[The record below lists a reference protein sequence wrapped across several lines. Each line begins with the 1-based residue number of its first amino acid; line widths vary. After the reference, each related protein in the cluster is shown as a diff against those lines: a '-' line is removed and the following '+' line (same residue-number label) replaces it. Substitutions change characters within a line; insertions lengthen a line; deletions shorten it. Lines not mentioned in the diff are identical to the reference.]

1 MRHFFLILTM
11 LAYLPPPASKA
22 VIAQEAGSV
31 TRRARRDVASRTVNS
46 EGREAAERALARL
59 RVLRDGWN
67 DVNRQF
73 IKQDF
78 VAAQRLDGRDY
89 QVQYLEAKAVVG
101 EALQILPKGELRT
114 AIEQAMDIFDDLEAI
129 TKIFNK
135 TSPFTTNVRVVD
147 IFPYLKKYNVPYES
161 GVTRTLSGLTLHQD
175 FVMSYILP
183 LRYARVNRIEVLLG
197 GKAKPIPPPPTYEQ
211 MFHVP
216 AIKPPIDRSS
226 VSVESLKGMVRQAI
240 EARVRGNQSLMRA
253 LLDDQFMFYA
263 LQGRQWDRER
273 FLRSVSPDSM
283 VKGFEIEQA
292 ELSFRQEA
300 PVLTTVVRY
309 ESLRGEF
316 KSFNNTFTFVN
327 RNGKWLIIRWRA
339 F

>member
-1 MRHFFLILTM
+1 VS
-11 LAYLPPPASKA
+11 A
-22 VIAQEAGSV
+22 
-31 TRRARRDVASRTVNS
+31 
-46 EGREAAERALARL
+46 EGRVAAERALARL

-78 VAAQRLDGRDY
+78 VAAQRLAGREY
-89 QVQYLEAKAVVG
+89 EVQYLEAKAAVG
-101 EALQILPKGELRT
+101 DALQVLPKGELHT

-135 TSPFTTNVRVVD
+135 TSPLTTNVRVAD

-161 GVTRTLSGLTLHQD
+161 GVSRATSSLTLHQD

-197 GKAKPIPPPPTYEQ
+197 GKAKPIPLPPTYEQ

-216 AIKPPIDRSS
+216 AMKPPIDRSS
-226 VSVESLKGMVRQAI
+226 ISAESLKGIVRQAI
-240 EARVRGNQSLMRA
+240 EAKVRGNQTLIRG

-273 FLRSVSPDSM
+273 FLRSISPDSM
-283 VKGFEIEQA
+283 VKGFEIERA

-300 PVLTTVVRY
+300 PVITTVIRY
-309 ESLRGEF
+309 ESLRGES

>member
-1 MRHFFLILTM
+1 M
-11 LAYLPPPASKA
+11 
-22 VIAQEAGSV
+22 
-31 TRRARRDVASRTVNS
+31 
-46 EGREAAERALARL
+46 

-67 DVNRQF
+67 DVNLQF
-73 IKQDF
+73 IKQGFTYAERFDP
-78 VAAQRLDGRDY
+78 RLY
-89 QVQYLEAKAVVG
+89 AVQYLEAKAAVG
-101 EALQILPKGELRT
+101 ETLRVLPKGELRS

-129 TKIFNK
+129 TEIFRK
-135 TSPFTTNVRVVD
+135 TSPFTTDVRVTD
-147 IFPYLKKYNVPYES
+147 IFPYLKKYNIPYES
-161 GVTRTLSGLTLHQD
+161 GVMRVSYGLILHQD

-183 LRYARVNRIEVLLG
+183 FRYAKVNRIEVLLG
-197 GKAKPIPPPPTYEQ
+197 GRAQPIPPPPTYEQ

-216 AIKPPIDRSS
+216 AMKPPIDRSS
-226 VSVESLKGMVRQAI
+226 VSVDALKGIARQAI
-240 EARVRGNQSLMRA
+240 EAKVRGNQTLLRD

-273 FLRSVSPDSM
+273 FFRSISPDPM
-283 VKGFEIEQA
+283 VKNFKIERA

-300 PVLTTVVRY
+300 PVLTTVIKY

>member
-1 MRHFFLILTM
+1 VS
-11 LAYLPPPASKA
+11 A
-22 VIAQEAGSV
+22 
-31 TRRARRDVASRTVNS
+31 

-78 VAAQRLDGRDY
+78 VAAQRLAGREY
-89 QVQYLEAKAVVG
+89 EVQYLEAKAAVG
-101 EALQILPKGELRT
+101 EALQVLPKGELRT

-161 GVTRTLSGLTLHQD
+161 GVTRALSGLTLHQD

-183 LRYARVNRIEVLLG
+183 LRYARVNRVEVLLG
-197 GKAKPIPPPPTYEQ
+197 SKAKPIPPPPTYEQ

-216 AIKPPIDRSS
+216 AMKPPIDRSS
-226 VSVESLKGMVRQAI
+226 VSVESLKGIARQAI
-240 EARVRGNQSLMRA
+240 EARVRGNQSLMRD

-263 LQGRQWDRER
+263 LQGRQWDRDR
-273 FLRSVSPDSM
+273 FLRSLSPDPM
-283 VKGFEIEQA
+283 VKNFEIERA

-300 PVLTTVVRY
+300 PVLTTVIKY

>member
-11 LAYLPPPASKA
+11 LVYLLPSASKA
-22 VIAQEAGSV
+22 ITAQEAGSV
-31 TRRARRDVASRTVNS
+31 TRRTGTSTASRS
-46 EGREAAERALARL
+46 ASAEGREAAERALARL

-78 VAAQRLDGRDY
+78 VAAQRLDGREY
-89 QVQYLEAKAVVG
+89 AVQYLEAKAAVG
-101 EALQILPKGELRT
+101 DALQVLPKGELRT
-114 AIEQAMDIFDDLEAI
+114 AIEQAMDIFDDLEEI

-135 TSPFTTNVRVVD
+135 TSPITTSVRVVD

-161 GVTRTLSGLTLHQD
+161 GVSRVISSLTLHQD

-183 LRYARVNRIEVLLG
+183 LRYARVNRVEVLLG

-216 AIKPPIDRSS
+216 AIKPTIDRSS
-226 VSVESLKGMVRQAI
+226 INADTLKGIVRQAI
-240 EARVRGNQSLMRA
+240 EAKVWGNQSLMRD
-253 LLDDQFMFYA
+253 LLDEQFMFYA
-263 LQGRQWDRER
+263 LQGRQWDRDR
-273 FLRSVSPDSM
+273 FLRSISPDSM
-283 VKGFEIEQA
+283 VKGFEIERA

-300 PVLTTVVRY
+300 PVLTTIIRY

>member
-1 MRHFFLILTM
+1 
-11 LAYLPPPASKA
+11 
-22 VIAQEAGSV
+22 
-31 TRRARRDVASRTVNS
+31 
-46 EGREAAERALARL
+46 
-59 RVLRDGWN
+59 
-67 DVNRQF
+67 
-73 IKQDF
+73 
-78 VAAQRLDGRDY
+78 
-89 QVQYLEAKAVVG
+89 
-101 EALQILPKGELRT
+101 
-114 AIEQAMDIFDDLEAI
+114 
-129 TKIFNK
+129 
-135 TSPFTTNVRVVD
+135 VRVVD
-147 IFPYLKKYNVPYES
+147 IFPYLKKYSVPYES
-161 GVTRTLSGLTLHQD
+161 GVTRALSGLTLHQD

-216 AIKPPIDRSS
+216 AMKPPIDRSS
-226 VSVESLKGMVRQAI
+226 VSVESLKGMVREAI
-240 EARVRGNQSLMRA
+240 EARMRGNQTLMRG

-263 LQGRQWDRER
+263 LQGRQWDKER
-273 FLRSVSPDSM
+273 FLRSISSDPM

-327 RNGKWLIIRWRA
+327 RNGKWLIARWRA

>member
-1 MRHFFLILTM
+1 
-11 LAYLPPPASKA
+11 
-22 VIAQEAGSV
+22 
-31 TRRARRDVASRTVNS
+31 
-46 EGREAAERALARL
+46 
-59 RVLRDGWN
+59 
-67 DVNRQF
+67 VNRQF

-78 VAAQRLDGRDY
+78 VAAQRIVGREY
-89 QVQYLEAKAVVG
+89 EVQYLEAKAAVG
-101 EALQILPKGELRT
+101 EALQVLPMGELRT
-114 AIEQAMDIFDDLEAI
+114 AIEQAMDIFDDLEEI
-129 TKIFNK
+129 TNIFRK

-161 GVTRTLSGLTLHQD
+161 GMTQALSGFTLHQD

-183 LRYARVNRIEVLLG
+183 LRYARVNRVEALLG

-216 AIKPPIDRSS
+216 AMKPTIDRSS
-226 VSVESLKGMVRQAI
+226 VSVDALKTIVRQAI
-240 EARVRGNQSLMRA
+240 EAKVRGNQSLMRD

-263 LQGRQWDRER
+263 LQGRQWDRGR
-273 FLRSVSPDSM
+273 FLRSISPDPM
-283 VKGFEIEQA
+283 VRGFEIERA

-300 PVLTTVVRY
+300 PILTTVVRY

-316 KSFNNTFTFVN
+316 KSFNNTFTFVS
-327 RNGKWLIIRWRA
+327 RNGKWLIARWRA

>member
-1 MRHFFLILTM
+1 MRHCFLILIM
-11 LAYLPPPASKA
+11 LAYLLPPASKA
-22 VIAQEAGSV
+22 ITAQEAGSV
-31 TRRARRDVASRTVNS
+31 TRRTRTSTASRSVS
-46 EGREAAERALARL
+46 AEGREAAERALTRL
-59 RVLRDGWN
+59 RLLRDGWN

-73 IKQDF
+73 IKQGF
-78 VAAQRLDGRDY
+78 TYAERLDSRAY
-89 QVQYLEAKAVVG
+89 EVQYLEAKAAVG
-101 EALQILPKGELRT
+101 EALQVLPKGELRT

-135 TSPFTTNVRVVD
+135 TALFTTNVRVAD

-161 GVTRTLSGLTLHQD
+161 GVSRATSSLTLHQD

-183 LRYARVNRIEVLLG
+183 LRYARVNRVEVLLG

-216 AIKPPIDRSS
+216 AMKPTLDRSS
-226 VSVESLKGMVRQAI
+226 INVDVLKGIVRQAI
-240 EARVRGNQSLMRA
+240 EARVRGNQSLMRD
-253 LLDDQFMFYA
+253 LLDDQFMFDA

-273 FLRSVSPDSM
+273 FLRSVSPDPM
-283 VKGFEIEQA
+283 VKGFEIVQA
-292 ELSFRQEA
+292 QLSFRQEA
-300 PVLTTVVRY
+300 PILAIVVRY

>member
-1 MRHFFLILTM
+1 
-11 LAYLPPPASKA
+11 
-22 VIAQEAGSV
+22 
-31 TRRARRDVASRTVNS
+31 
-46 EGREAAERALARL
+46 
-59 RVLRDGWN
+59 
-67 DVNRQF
+67 
-73 IKQDF
+73 
-78 VAAQRLDGRDY
+78 
-89 QVQYLEAKAVVG
+89 
-101 EALQILPKGELRT
+101 
-114 AIEQAMDIFDDLEAI
+114 
-129 TKIFNK
+129 
-135 TSPFTTNVRVVD
+135 NVRVTD

-161 GVTRTLSGLTLHQD
+161 GVIRESYGLILHQD

-183 LRYARVNRIEVLLG
+183 LRYARVNRVEVLLG

-216 AIKPPIDRSS
+216 AMKPPIDRSS
-226 VSVESLKGMVRQAI
+226 ISVDSLKGIVRQAI
-240 EARVRGNQSLMRA
+240 EARVRGKQTLLRD

-263 LQGRQWDRER
+263 LQGRQWDRDR
-273 FLRSVSPDSM
+273 FLRSVSPDPM

-300 PVLTTVVRY
+300 PVLTIVVKY

-327 RNGKWLIIRWRA
+327 RNGKWLIARWRA